1 MKKLIRR
8 LSRVADSSQYTLLRS
23 STRSSTHS
31 STRPLSSN
39 SFRSLKLRRSSGVPV
54 GHLPVYVGEEME
66 RFIVSA
72 ELLNH
77 PIFIQLLNKSAQ
89 EYGYEQKG
97 VLRIPCDVVDFE
109 KVLEAMKVG
118 EVSIDVQDLIGSIS
132 DEFEF
137 L

>member
-8 LSRVADSSQYTLLRS
+8 LSRVADSSQYALLRS
-23 STRSSTHS
+23 STRSSN
-31 STRPLSSN
+31 RPLHSN

-77 PIFIQLLNKSAQ
+77 PVFIQLLNKSAQ
-89 EYGYEQKG
+89 EYGYEQQG

-109 KVLEAMKVG
+109 KVLAALKAG
-118 EVSIDVQDLIGSIS
+118 EISIDVQDLINSIS
-132 DEFEF
+132 DEFVF

>member
-23 STRSSTHS
+23 STR
-31 STRPLSSN
+31 PLSSN
-39 SFRSLKLRRSSGVPV
+39 SFRSLKLRRSNTVPV
-54 GHLPVYVGEEME
+54 GHLPVYVGDEME

-72 ELLNH
+72 ELINH

-109 KVLEAMKVG
+109 KVLRALKLG
-118 EVSIDVQDLIGSIS
+118 EISIDVQDLINSIS
-132 DEFEF
+132 DEFDF
-137 L
+137 S